1 MTLRFLY
8 VDDEPDIRE
17 VAELALSL
25 DPEVEVRTCA
35 SGEEALAT
43 APEWKPDLILLDMMM
58 PRLDGPATLNKLR
71 ELPETR
77 ATPIVFVTARAQNR
91 EVQGLIDLGADGV
104 IAKPFDPM
112 TFAATARAY
121 LSR

>member
-17 VAELALSL
+17 IAEMALGL
-25 DPEVEVRTCA
+25 DPDLEVRTCA
-35 SGEEALAT
+35 SGEEALT
-43 APEWKPDLILLDMMM
+43 VAPEWKPHLILLDMMM
-58 PRLDGPATLNKLR
+58 PKLDGPTTLAKLR
-71 ELPETR
+71 ERQET
-77 ATPIVFVTARAQNR
+77 AAIPVVFVTARAQNR

-112 TFAATARAY
+112 TFAATARTF
-121 LSR
+121 LS